1 MTRKLLGS
9 LFIVLGAIWGPQAL
23 SQSSDIESATVGT
36 CNLKGSVSVTV
47 LGVTTTTPLAC
58 LNETTQ
64 DAPGE
69 DSDSITGDVN
79 VSVPGVVD
87 VANVTAPNGVA
98 SYLVEPDTTLLSGLA
113 EVKDIDLAQ
122 DTVAANSVQ
131 GDMSCEQSTG
141 DNFIECQ
148 GEVSIAS
155 LDINGLPA
163 SVPSPTPYNYTIPVS
178 SSLQVSVLGLLP
190 VSVPVSGDLKLNEVV
205 VSGATPQVSGPS
217 VLIPMQQPGESLTVE
232 HNAMHLS
239 LDGSVQLLGI
249 GLVEVE
255 VDIIDYFRK
264 LVEMPPRPF
273 P

>member
-1 MTRKLLGS
+1 M
-9 LFIVLGAIWGPQAL
+9 
-23 SQSSDIESATVGT
+23 
-36 CNLKGSVSVTV
+36 SVTV

-87 VANVTAPNGVA
+87 VANVSAPNGVA

-113 EVKDIDLAQ
+113 EAENIDLAQ
-122 DTVAANSVQ
+122 DAVAANSVQ
-131 GDMSCEQSTG
+131 GDISCEQSTG

-155 LDINGLPA
+155 LGVNGLPA

-217 VLIPMQQPGESLTVE
+217 VLIPAQPGETLTVE
-232 HNAMHLS
+232 HNAMHLNLS
-239 LDGSVQLLGI
+239 GSVQLLGI

-255 VDIIDYFRK
+255 VDVIDATRHLFQ
-264 LVEMPPRPF
+264 MAPPV
-273 P
+273 